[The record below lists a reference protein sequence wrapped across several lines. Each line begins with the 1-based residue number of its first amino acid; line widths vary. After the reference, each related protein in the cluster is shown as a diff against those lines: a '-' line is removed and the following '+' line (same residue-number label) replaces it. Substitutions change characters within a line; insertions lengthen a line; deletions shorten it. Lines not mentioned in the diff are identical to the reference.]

1 MHFGQF
7 KVDNMVDLGMML
19 LYLIHPF
26 PTLYKLVLSLS
37 LFVLMSQEIAWD
49 RRFLY
54 RIISI
59 LLGPNTIKIYT
70 WSNSTPSSIGNE
82 ENIQNRDVREE
93 FVVSKSSSES
103 Q

>member
-1 MHFGQF
+1 
-7 KVDNMVDLGMML
+7 MVDLGMML
-19 LYLIHPF
+19 LYFIHPF
-26 PTLYKLVLSLS
+26 PTVYKLVLSLL

-54 RIISI
+54 CIISI
-59 LLGPNTIKIYT
+59 LFGHNTIKIYT

-93 FVVSKSSSES
+93 FVVSKYSFE
-103 Q
+103 